1 MYLFIHNIVSI
12 ISVIALCGMAL
23 FLFLNG
29 KGRTLNTA
37 LGSTVLFV
45 IVFVVS
51 HVVGVNIADPELS
64 RNILMLNLSMFLIG
78 STNIHAV
85 LALIKKDIEYR
96 NFITFVYASSFLFI
110 IGFSVFPDLF
120 LLPSVPKM
128 YFPSYY
134 VPGELNWIRIV
145 FLNLVAVPYMLYKL
159 IDAYEKSKLEYERNQ
174 YKYFSI
180 IILVAYTIGFMPN
193 FLVYDI
199 LVNPIWGMSF
209 AFIFLIP
216 FIYAGLKYEL
226 FNIKVIAKQAFYYS
240 LSIGIVGGIIIILN
254 YSNQWVELVFP
265 NYPTWITALVSAV
278 MAVSISIIVWRNLR
292 KSDVLRYEFITTV
305 THKFRTPLTGIK
317 WATENLSNSVKDE
330 EAQEQIDY
338 IRKSAEKLV
347 ELTDLLATSSETE
360 SLSHRYNIKR
370 NSISRIT
377 NEAINTIKYQF
388 KVKDIK
394 LTTEIENELY
404 TVCDESHIRFS
415 IKTLIENAIQ
425 YSNKGGLIHI
435 ILKSQDNKV
444 VFSIKDSGI
453 GIKNNNIKL
462 LFSKFYRTDEARSM
476 DTEGMGIGLFITR
489 EIINRHNGKIVAESE
504 GVGKGSTFSFW
515 IPKTV

>member
-29 KGRTLNTA
+29 KGRTLNIA
-37 LGSTVLFV
+37 LGSTVIFV

-51 HVVGVNIADPELS
+51 HVIGVNILDPELS
-64 RNILMLNLSMFLIG
+64 RNVLMLNLSMFLIG
-78 STNIHAV
+78 CTNIHAV
-85 LALIKKDIEYR
+85 LALIKKDVENR
-96 NFITFVYASSFLFI
+96 NFIAFIYVSSILFV

-128 YFPSYY
+128 YFPNYY
-134 VPGELNWIRIV
+134 VPGELNWIRVV

-209 AFIFLIP
+209 AFIFSIP

-226 FNIKVIAKQAFYYS
+226 FNIKVIAKQSFYYS

-254 YSNQWVELVFP
+254 YSNQWVEMIFP

-278 MAVSISIIVWRNLR
+278 MAVSISIIVWRDLR
-292 KSDVLRYEFITTV
+292 KGDLLRYEFITTV

-317 WATENLSNSVKDE
+317 WATENLSNSATDDDAK
-330 EAQEQIDY
+330 EQIDY
-338 IRKSAEKLV
+338 IRKSTEKLV
-347 ELTDLLATSSETE
+347 QLTDLLATSSETE
-360 SLSHRYNIKR
+360 SLSHRYNTKK
-370 NSISRIT
+370 NCISRIA
-377 NEAINTIKYQF
+377 NEAIESVGYQF
-388 KVKDIK
+388 KIKKIILTRDIDD
-394 LTTEIENELY
+394 EIY
-404 TVCDESHIRFS
+404 TVCDESHIRFA
-415 IKTLIENAIQ
+415 IKTIVENSAQ
-425 YSNKGGLIHI
+425 YSSEGSPVHI
-435 ILKSQDNKV
+435 TLKSQGEEIL
-444 VFSIKDSGI
+444 FSVKDSGI
-453 GIKNNNIKL
+453 GIKKSNIKL

-489 EIINRHNGKIVAESE
+489 EIINRHNGKIIAESE
-504 GVGKGSTFSFW
+504 GLGKGSTFSFW